1 MNFAETILFYLVIGL
16 AVAAARWLKVPTT
29 TVWLQLGHSIT
40 ATFFWPLYLPMLL
53 SGDGRTTIESP
64 VAASPDDLAAAI
76 AQVEQELNA
85 ALADLDGGPESALKQ
100 HPGRLRE
107 LRLALAA
114 QAERIRRME
123 TLLARDQ
130 AALPTAEAPPTERDR
145 KSRLGRQENMQR
157 LADLV
162 RRSRAD
168 LLATLAWIREL
179 VSMIH
184 LAKFT
189 GAPAARAEELVAQ
202 IAAAVESLAA
212 ATPADSPFSRGS

>member
-1 MNFAETILFYLVIGL
+1 MDFAETILFYLVIG
-16 AVAAARWLKVPTT
+16 AGVAAARWLKGTAT
-29 TVWLQLGHSIT
+29 TVWLQLGHAVG
-40 ATFFWPLYLPMLL
+40 ATLFWPLYLPMLL
-53 SGDGRTTIESP
+53 SGDKTAEIEP
-64 VAASPDDLAAAI
+64 PAVATSTDDLSAAI

-130 AALPTAEAPPTERDR
+130 AALPTAEAPLTERDR

-189 GAPAARAEELVAQ
+189 GAPAVRAEELVAQ
-202 IAAAVESLAA
+202 IAAAVESVSSAMLSEE
-212 ATPADSPFSRGS
+212 TLTG